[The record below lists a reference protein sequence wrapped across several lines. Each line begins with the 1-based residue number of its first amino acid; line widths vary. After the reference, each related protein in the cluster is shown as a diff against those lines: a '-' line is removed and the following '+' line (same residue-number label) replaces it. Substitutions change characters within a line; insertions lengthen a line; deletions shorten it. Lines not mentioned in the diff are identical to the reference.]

1 MTALELREKRA
12 KLWEGTKAFL
22 ESHRKENGTLSAE
35 DDAAYVKME
44 QEINDLGREIS
55 RAERQEALDAELRK
69 PVNSPITEKPHT
81 AAASGEDEPTGIKAK
96 AYKKNFWNAMRQKS
110 PMPEV
115 MNALQVGTD
124 SEGGYLVPDE
134 FEHTLIEG
142 LEEENMNS
150 LPFCVCRASP
160 SP

>member
-35 DDAAYVKME
+35 DDAAYTKME
-44 QEINDLGREIS
+44 QEISDLGREIS

-81 AAASGEDEPTGIKAK
+81 AAASDEDEPTGIKAK
-96 AYKKNFWNAMRQKS
+96 VYKKNFWNAMRQKS

-115 MNALQVGTD
+115 LNALQVGTD
-124 SEGGYLVPDE
+124 SEGGVRPARTLLV
-134 FEHTLIEG
+134 
-142 LEEENMNS
+142 
-150 LPFCVCRASP
+150 VA
-160 SP
+160 